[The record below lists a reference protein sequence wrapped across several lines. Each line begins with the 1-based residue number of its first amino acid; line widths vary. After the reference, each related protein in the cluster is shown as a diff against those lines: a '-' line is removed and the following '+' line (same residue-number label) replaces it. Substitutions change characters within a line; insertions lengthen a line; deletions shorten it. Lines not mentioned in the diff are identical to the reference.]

1 MKLVVMKHRDRQRLT
16 KEQLLEQIG
25 ELEHQLQATQEQV
38 EELELLAETVTAH
51 STEQENELHRRNKQ
65 MADYIQR
72 VEQLTQMINQVGE
85 SRVQPSQLE
94 AIAQDPDEIGLL
106 AQTFRQMVQNLSAR
120 EAELAEAKEQLEAV
134 LDAVPGTIAWISGT
148 GHYIGVNRHLAS
160 IMGLEP
166 RDFVGQELGF
176 LNQSSDFTQF
186 IRDVLVSDR
195 STDTIEIP
203 IQIGDE
209 SRYYLLVAQKYHQGS
224 AMVLVGIDITER
236 QLYFEELELR
246 VQERTAELAVAKE
259 KAEIANKAKSTFL
272 ANMSHELRSPLN
284 AILGFAQLMA
294 RSNDLT
300 PEQFDNVSVIN
311 RSGEYLLSLINHVLD
326 LSKIEAGKTTLNPK
340 SFDLYRL
347 LDEIE
352 DLFHLRADNKKL
364 QLLFNRWDNLPRY
377 IKTDEVK
384 LRQVLIN
391 LLNNALKF
399 THEGGIV
406 ISVTASEQ
414 VASDPCHQELLF
426 TVEDTGIGIA
436 PEEQQYLFEAFSQ
449 TQSGRDAQEGTG
461 LGLPISREFVRL
473 MGGDMTVSSRLGVGS
488 IFNFSVQVQ
497 LVELQSIE
505 QLPTRRRVIALA
517 PDQATYRILVVDD
530 KDSNRLLLI
539 KLLTPLGFEV
549 REASQGQ
556 VALEIWEDWNPHL
569 IWMDMRMPVMDGY
582 EATQRIKGSVK
593 GNATAV
599 IALTASVLEE
609 EKAIVLDA
617 GCDDFVRKP
626 FREATIFDTM
636 AKHLGVE
643 YIYEDVDTSDSAH
656 GTLQS
661 LSPEQFRMM
670 PESWQQALYQA
681 AIDLDEDRLN
691 ELIDDIPAQQTAFKT
706 ALTRRVNSYRTDQII
721 TILEDL
727 LS

>member
-1 MKLVVMKHRDRQRLT
+1 MKHSDRQRLT
-16 KEQLLEQIG
+16 KAQLLEQIG
-25 ELEHQLQATQEQV
+25 ELEQQLQTAQEQV
-38 EELELLAETVTAH
+38 EELELLAETITSH
-51 STEQENELHRRNKQ
+51 STEQENQLHRRNKQ
-65 MADYIQR
+65 MADYIHR
-72 VEQLTQMINQVGE
+72 VEQLTQIVNQVGE
-85 SRVQPSQLE
+85 SQLQPEQLE
-94 AIAQDPDEIGLL
+94 TIAQDPDEIGLL
-106 AQTFRQMVQNLSAR
+106 ATTFGQMVQSLSTR
-120 EAELAEAKEQLEAV
+120 KAELAEAKEQLEAV
-134 LDAVPGTIAWISGT
+134 LDAVPGTIAWISGK

-160 IMGLEP
+160 IVGLEP
-166 RDFVGQELGF
+166 RDFVNQELGF
-176 LNQSSDFTQF
+176 LNQRSDFTQF
-186 IRDVLVSDR
+186 IRDVLASDCN
-195 STDTIEIP
+195 TDTIEIP
-203 IQIGDE
+203 IRIGGE
-209 SRYYLLVAQKYHQGS
+209 PRYYLLVAQKYHQGQ

-300 PEQFDNVSVIN
+300 PEQFDNVTVIN

-352 DLFHLRADNKKL
+352 DLFHLRAESKQL

-406 ISVTASEQ
+406 VSVTASEQ
-414 VASDPCHQELLF
+414 VASNPCHQELLF
-426 TVEDTGIGIA
+426 TVEDTGVGIA
-436 PEEQQYLFEAFSQ
+436 PEEQEYLFEAFSQ
-449 TQSGRDAQEGTG
+449 TQSGLNSQEGTG

-473 MGGDMTVSSRLGVGS
+473 MAGDMTVSSRLNVGS
-488 IFNFSVQVQ
+488 IFTFSIQVQ

-505 QLPTRRRVIALA
+505 QAPTRKRVIGLA
-517 PDQATYRILVVDD
+517 AGQATYRILVVDD
-530 KDSNRLLLI
+530 KDSNRLLLM
-539 KLLTPLGFEV
+539 KLLAPLGFEV

-556 VALEIWEDWNPHL
+556 EALEIWQDWDPHL
-569 IWMDMRMPVMDGY
+569 IWMDMRMPIMDGY

-643 YIYEDVDTSDSAH
+643 YIYEDIDIANSAN
-656 GTLQS
+656 GTAQS
-661 LSPEQFRMM
+661 LSPEQFQLM
-670 PESWQQALYQA
+670 SQTWQQALYQA
-681 AIDLDEDRLN
+681 AIDLDEERLH
-691 ELIDDIPAQQTAFKT
+691 ELIDEIPAPHEAFKT
-706 ALTRRVNSYRTDQII
+706 VLTSRVNSYRTDQI
-721 TILEDL
+721 TAILEDL